1 VAAFYGRHYLR
12 VDEKGRVIVPSHFR
26 DVMKRNGCGGILYVT
41 CAMID
46 ECLLIYPDHEW
57 DRLMEKLSDKPRNS
71 DAVKYFMRKVVG
83 SAQECELDR
92 QGRVLVPP
100 SLRDD
105 VGLAAGGEIVAVG
118 VGEKVEIWSRA
129 GFDKV
134 IKPQAAQLDK
144 FEEELAAMG
153 I

>member
-1 VAAFYGRHYLR
+1 MAAFYGRHYLR

-26 DVMKRNGCGGILYVT
+26 LVMKRNAYGGVLYVT

-57 DRLMEKLSDKPRNS
+57 DNLMEKLSDKPKNS

-83 SAQECELDR
+83 SAQECEMDR

-100 SLRDD
+100 PLRDD
-105 VGLAAGGEIVAVG
+105 AGMGLGGEVVAVG
-118 VGEKVEIWSRA
+118 VGEKIEIWSRT

-134 IKPQAAQLDK
+134 IKPEAAELRK
-144 FEEELAAMG
+144 FEGELAAMG